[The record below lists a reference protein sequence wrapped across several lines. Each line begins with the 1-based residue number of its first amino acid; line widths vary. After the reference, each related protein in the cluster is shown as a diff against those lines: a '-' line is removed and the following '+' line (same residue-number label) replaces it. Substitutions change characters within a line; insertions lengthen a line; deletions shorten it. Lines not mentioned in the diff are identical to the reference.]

1 MAFDIR
7 AHDPSS
13 MTPSSLCCHVACPD
27 CAALPSHGGFRSTP
41 NFAAK
46 RRSTWFKSLGSLA
59 CCRQAVVLR
68 AQLRA
73 LLGRARIAFLCSHR
87 GSIALLRQSYNMMQ
101 NALGDA
107 QRALQS
113 ALERGIPEHALTR
126 MVERLTSD
134 VEKLASRQPIN
145 TRLTSPLATSSSLPA
160 LNRGSGSPRGVPLP
174 GIGFRDATSSPPPTF
189 SPPSPPSTRDGKV
202 LLPPNV
208 QAGMKPWGLNQSAI
222 KTPLARTKS
231 SPMSMSGGDAG
242 SSPGLLAAT
251 TTSSKGKSPAP
262 GRGRGAN
269 PRGGG
274 ASSADRKAQAAR
286 AAAHVIG
293 ALRSEAEALG
303 TERKGRK
310 RRRRERER
318 KEGEREE
325 KKKRGEREER
335 EKRRGERRKEKKGK
349 EKREKEGEREREL
362 GKERERGRERK
373 RKERQ
378 NPEEKKKRSFSVSL
392 SLPLGFGSLSKF
404 TYYGAIPTNNE
415 RRTSTTEWRL
425 QHK

>member
-1 MAFDIR
+1 
-7 AHDPSS
+7 
-13 MTPSSLCCHVACPD
+13 
-27 CAALPSHGGFRSTP
+27 
-41 NFAAK
+41 
-46 RRSTWFKSLGSLA
+46 
-59 CCRQAVVLR
+59 
-68 AQLRA
+68 
-73 LLGRARIAFLCSHR
+73 
-87 GSIALLRQSYNMMQ
+87 LLRQSYNMMQ

-174 GIGFRDATSSPPPTF
+174 GIGFRDATSSPPPTY

-231 SPMSMSGGDAG
+231 SPLSMSGGDAG

-251 TTSSKGKSPAP
+251 TTSSKGKSRAP

-303 TERKGRK
+303 TELDRAKFYEVLIAEGHLSHMTDLAFTESPDMLFDMIV
-310 RRRRERER
+310 RRS
-318 KEGEREE
+318 
-325 KKKRGEREER
+325 
-335 EKRRGERRKEKKGK
+335 
-349 EKREKEGEREREL
+349 
-362 GKERERGRERK
+362 
-373 RKERQ
+373 
-378 NPEEKKKRSFSVSL
+378 PC
-392 SLPLGFGSLSKF
+392 
-404 TYYGAIPTNNE
+404 
-415 RRTSTTEWRL
+415 RTAAFL
-425 QHK
+425 YHI